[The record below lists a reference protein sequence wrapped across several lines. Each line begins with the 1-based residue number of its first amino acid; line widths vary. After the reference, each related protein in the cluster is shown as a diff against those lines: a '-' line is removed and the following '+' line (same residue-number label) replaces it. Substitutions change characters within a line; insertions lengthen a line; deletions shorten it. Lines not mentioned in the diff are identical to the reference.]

1 MPTTPTSEFITL
13 MNLVGVVGM
22 VCNNKNDQG
31 ESETKVY
38 LKNFNGRWEQI

>member
-1 MPTTPTSEFITL
+1 
-13 MNLVGVVGM
+13 MNSNVGVVGV

-31 ESETKVY
+31 ESETKAY